1 MPRALYLC
9 YFGLREPLV
18 QTQVLPYL
26 REIVR
31 GGTEMTIVTFEPR
44 LRKSWTGE
52 ERRRWSETLKA
63 DGMDW
68 IALPYHKRPSL
79 PATVYDIVFGG
90 LFAAYLVRRLGID
103 VVHGRSHIG
112 SLMGLVAKKLTGAR
126 LLFDVRGF
134 FPEEYVDAG
143 RWPAGGLT
151 YRLVKRAEKV
161 LIRAADGFVV
171 LTSRGR
177 AVLFPAPEK
186 RPIEVIPCCMDDARF
201 RVALG
206 TRETIRR
213 ELGAGDRRVI
223 VYVGSLGGGHL
234 MNEMADFIA
243 AAHRSAV
250 PTFTVILTQS
260 PAEMIAA
267 PLRERGVDAA
277 VLRIFTTA
285 PDRVAVYLAA
295 ADVAISFVKPCYS
308 RIAMSPTKIA
318 EYLAAGLPIVSTA
331 GIGDLDELLAGA
343 RVGVLIDE
351 LTPQG
356 YERALA
362 SVDTLRADPDLATRC
377 RETARREFD
386 LQRVGGE
393 RYRRLYARLAS

>member
-1 MPRALYLC
+1 MTRALYLC

-44 LRKSWTGE
+44 LRKSWPVE
-52 ERRRWSETLKA
+52 ERRCWRETLKA

-68 IALPYHKRPSL
+68 IALPSHKRPSL

-90 LFAAYLVRRLGID
+90 LFAAYLVRRRGID

-112 SLMGLVAKKLTGAR
+112 SVMGLIAKKLTGAR

-151 YRLVKRAEKV
+151 FRLAKRAEKA

-171 LTSRGR
+171 LTTR
-177 AVLFPAPEK
+177 ARAILFSAQEQ
-186 RPIEVIPCCMDDARF
+186 RPIEIIPCCMDDARF
-201 RVALG
+201 RAALG
-206 TRETIRR
+206 MRETIRR
-213 ELGAGDRRVI
+213 ELGAGGRRVI
-223 VYVGSLGGGHL
+223 VYVGSLGGWYL
-234 MNEMADFIA
+234 VNEMADFIA

-277 VLRIFTTA
+277 VLRIFTTV
-285 PDRVAVYLAA
+285 PERVAGYLAA
-295 ADVAISFVKPCYS
+295 ADIAISFVKPCYS
-308 RIAMSPTKIA
+308 KIAASPTKIA

-343 RVGVLIDE
+343 RVGVLIDD

-362 SVDTLRADPDLATRC
+362 SVEALRADADLATRC
-377 RETARREFD
+377 RETAGREFD